1 MVAKDVCGKLA
12 AFWKLNADKNL
23 FAVCLRRGGGSGAV
37 LRSNIMYLKLNLDGI
52 TLRFQIRDYAPM
64 QESSGDKQWIY
75 ADFSFSALPQL
86 SYQRLND
93 ELFQAYEVAGLATA
107 LEQLLDGEAAEDYE
121 MICVEPDFTFA
132 FHPVQNGKYETIDSS
147 MDWTV
152 GYWDGDVLEP
162 NSISVRLGR
171 LEIEQMLIYL
181 KLSMGTLNAADPE
194 VQRCMECHAICA

>member
-1 MVAKDVCGKLA
+1 MSAAGRWERRRAEEQYYVLKIEFGWNHSALSNQGLCAYAGRQWGQAVDLCG
-12 AFWKLNADKNL
+12 F
-23 FAVCLRRGGGSGAV
+23 F
-37 LRSNIMYLKLNLDGI
+37 
-52 TLRFQIRDYAPM
+52 
-64 QESSGDKQWIY
+64 
-75 ADFSFSALPQL
+75 FSALPQL